1 MEPKTVQVKEL
12 DKAAVVG
19 GMQILAAVQR
29 AVRVVVKVEVRAK
42 EQAGK
47 ASYDHGN

>member
-1 MEPKTVQVKEL
+1 
-12 DKAAVVG
+12 
-19 GMQILAAVQR
+19 MQILAAVQR
-29 AVRVVVKVEVRAK
+29 AVRVVVKAEVRAK